1 LLRGDAYPRIGSGTG
16 SWLGIGENNDISRPT
31 PMKASG
37 EAHDRRAQSE
47 SGLRELMYNV
57 SDLIQSVAIDGT
69 ILYTNRGWHKVL
81 GYAEG
86 EISNLFQI
94 IHPDSVSQCQALFQQ
109 VMQGETLEFV
119 KAIFVAKDGQ
129 PVYLEGSAN
138 CTFKDGKPVATN
150 SIFRNVTTRKE
161 AERER
166 LRVERALRQSEQR
179 FRSLFNSTYQFMGLL
194 SPDGTLLEANE
205 PALLIAGLEA
215 SDVIGKPLWETHWF
229 SHSAEARARVRE
241 AIVNA
246 AQGEFVRYEV
256 EIMAAGNR
264 TIVIDFS
271 LKPVVD
277 DAGLVVQI
285 IPEGRDITVKHELTQ
300 QLKASEQR
308 LRTITDNIPAM
319 IGYMDR
325 EKRYRFA
332 NKSAESWFP
341 MSQEEVIGQPIEFL
355 LGAEAYERAKPYI
368 DQAMAGE
375 MVSFENHRSDGRYA
389 NVTYVP
395 DWHGDSVIG
404 IYTFVTDITERYE
417 AAKSL
422 YMEKER
428 ARTTLGSI
436 GDGVLTINADGRID
450 YLNPVTE
457 KMTGW
462 KLADAIGMRVETV
475 LRLIDQSDGKSIESP
490 LYHTLVTGESALLP
504 PRTILISKDGSE
516 YSVEDSCTPI
526 RDSEGV
532 ITGAVLIFR
541 DVTDKRKMVDRITF
555 QARHDA
561 LTGLVNRL
569 EFERVVEAQLQDTKT
584 SGHQHAL
591 LFIDLDRFKLVND
604 TSGHKA
610 GDELLRRLS
619 KLMLHK
625 LRKSDLLAR
634 VGGDE
639 FGVLLENCRL
649 EKAQDIAQSLIAAIG
664 EFSFQWE
671 EKLFTVG
678 ASIGVVPISRD
689 AKNVEG
695 LFAAADA
702 ACYWAKEHGRNQAKI
717 YHEEEI
723 DSHDRQVQDNWIE
736 RIKAGL
742 SEDRFCLYGQR
753 IGTTG
758 QPRDN
763 GADSFEV
770 LVRLREGDQ
779 ALVPPMAFLPAAER
793 HNLMPQI
800 DRWVIQ
806 HALSGI
812 QQKNAGKNGG
822 HFFINLSGTS
832 LADEALP
839 DFITEQFRVTE
850 IAPQRICFEIA
861 EVAAV
866 AQIDEAHRLIK
877 KLRSFGCRVA
887 LDNFVSGPSSFPDLK
902 RHPVD
907 YLKIDGRFAKAI
919 DSDDLDFAMVDS
931 INRMAHV
938 LNIKTVAESV
948 ETLAALDAFE
958 RIGVDHVQGYAVHEP
973 QPFAELLC

>member
-1 LLRGDAYPRIGSGTG
+1 MPEISSAFG
-16 SWLGIGENNDISRPT
+16 SWRRPSSDFQGGVILALNT
-31 PMKASG
+31 TTDR
-37 EAHDRRAQSE
+37 HDRLTQGE
-47 SGLRELMYNV
+47 MQLRELMDNIN
-57 SDLIQSVAIDGT
+57 DLVQSVAADGT
-69 ILYTNRGWHKVL
+69 VLYTNRSWHNTL
-81 GYAEG
+81 GYAAG
-86 EISNLFQI
+86 EITNFFQI
-94 IHPDSVSQCQALFQQ
+94 IHPDSVSHCRELFQR
-109 VMQGETLEFV
+109 VLQGENLEFV
-119 KAIFVAKDGQ
+119 DAIFVAKDGRQ
-129 PVYLEGSAN
+129 VYLEGSAN
-138 CTFKDGKPVATN
+138 CTFADGQPVATN
-150 SIFRNVTTRKE
+150 SIFRDVTAHKD

-166 LRVERALRQSEQR
+166 ARFERALRQSEQR

-205 PALLIAGLEA
+205 PALLIAGLKA
-215 SDVIGKPLWETHWF
+215 SDVIGKPLWETYWF
-229 SHSAEARARVRE
+229 SNSAEARARVRQ

-256 EIMAAGNR
+256 EIMATGNR
-264 TIVIDFS
+264 TIMIDFS

-325 EKRYRFA
+325 DERYQFA
-332 NKSAESWFP
+332 NKSAESWFL
-341 MSQEEVIGQPIEFL
+341 MSQAEVIGQPIELL

-368 DQAMAGE
+368 DQAMAGQT
-375 MVSFENHRSDGRYA
+375 VSYENYRRDDRYA
-389 NVTYVP
+389 SVTYVP
-395 DWHGDSVIG
+395 DWQGGNVVG

-417 AAKSL
+417 VAKSL
-422 YMEKER
+422 FMEKER

-475 LRLIDQSDGKSIESP
+475 LRLIDQSDGKPIESP
-490 LYHTLVTGESALLP
+490 LYHALVTGESAVLP

-516 YSVEDSCTPI
+516 FSVEDSCTPI

-532 ITGAVLIFR
+532 ITGAVLVFR

-561 LTGLVNRL
+561 LTGLVNRA
-569 EFERVVEAQLQDTKT
+569 EFERVVEAQLQDTKS

-634 VGGDE
+634 IGGDE

-649 EKAQDIAQSLIAAIG
+649 EKAQEIAQSLIAAIG

-678 ASIGVVPISRD
+678 ASIGVMSISRD
-689 AKNVEG
+689 GKDVES

-717 YHEEEI
+717 YREEEVN
-723 DSHDRQVQDNWIE
+723 SHDRQVQDNWIE
-736 RIKAGL
+736 RINAGL
-742 SEDRFCLYGQR
+742 REDRFCLYGQR

-758 QPRDN
+758 HARGN

-779 ALVPPMAFLPAAER
+779 ALIPPMAFLPAAER

-806 HALSGI
+806 HTLDGLR
-812 QQKNAGKNGG
+812 QRNFGKNGG
-822 HFFINLSGTS
+822 HFSINLSGMS

-861 EVAAV
+861 EVVAV
-866 AQIDEAHRLIK
+866 AQVDEAHRLIA

-948 ETLAALDAFE
+948 ETLAALGALE
-958 RIGVDHVQGYAVHEP
+958 KIGVDHVQGYVVHEP
-973 QPFAELLC
+973 QPFAELLL